1 MGVSISLDDFGTG
14 FSSLSYVNR
23 FPIDTL
29 KVDRSFISCVEYEKG
44 SRAIATAVIAL
55 AHQLNL
61 KVVGEGVENS
71 AQEKFLFDNGCHE
84 MQGYFYSKP
93 LSPGELS
100 SILVRGK
107 L

>member
-1 MGVSISLDDFGTG
+1 
-14 FSSLSYVNR
+14 
-23 FPIDTL
+23 
-29 KVDRSFISCVEYEKG
+29 
-44 SRAIATAVIAL
+44 VIAL

-61 KVVGEGVENS
+61 RVVGEGVENS
-71 AQEKFLFDNGCHE
+71 AQEKFLFDNDCHE

-93 LSPGELS
+93 LSPEELS